1 MIVNYHKEKA
11 FNAITYFLNKTSLCN
26 KKKLYKLLF
35 LFDFEHFEQT
45 GRNVTGF
52 DYFAWKMGPVP
63 TELHEA
69 IDSEDLTLLEHFQID
84 KQIDGRGREII
95 SFHSKQQFEEKYFT
109 RRELKLLASLADR
122 FELMNGDE
130 MEAFTH
136 REGTPWYR
144 VWVEERQN
152 QKQIPYEYALD
163 DLEPE
168 KREIVLSMAQ
178 EREVFLENYK

>member
-11 FNAITYFLNKTSLCN
+11 FNAITFFLNHTSLCN

-35 LFDFEHFEQT
+35 LFDFEHFEQA

-69 IDSEDLTLLEHFQID
+69 IDSNDEKLLERFEVN
-84 KQIDGRGREII
+84 KQYDRKGREIV
-95 SFHSKQQFEEKYFT
+95 SLVSKQPFEEKFFT
-109 RRELKLLASLADR
+109 RRELRLLASLADR

-130 MEAFTH
+130 MEDFTH

-144 VWVEERQN
+144 VWVEEKRN

-163 DLEPE
+163 KLE
-168 KREIVLSMAQ
+168 AN
-178 EREVFLENYK
+178 EREVVLSIAQDRQAFIENYQ

>member
-11 FNAITYFLNKTSLCN
+11 FNAITYFLHNTVLCN

-35 LFDFEHFEQT
+35 LLDFEHFEQI

-69 IDSEDLTLLEHFQID
+69 IESEDELLLEWFGVNEQID
-84 KQIDGRGREII
+84 KRGRPTITLE
-95 SFHSKQQFEEKYFT
+95 SKQDFNERYFT
-109 RRELKLLASLADR
+109 RRELRILESLSER

-144 VWVEERQN
+144 VWVEEKKRQN
-152 QKQIPYEYALD
+152 RIPYEYALD
-163 DLEPE
+163 DLEE
-168 KREIVLSMAQ
+168 IERDIVLSIAQ
-178 EREVFLENYK
+178 ERQAFIENYQ

>member
-11 FNAITYFLNKTSLCN
+11 FNAITYFLKHTVLCN

-69 IDSEDLTLLEHFQID
+69 IETEDEKLAERFVIYKQVD
-84 KQIDGRGREII
+84 KHGRETT
-95 SFHSKQQFEEKYFT
+95 SFDSKQPFQEKFFT
-109 RRELKLLASLADR
+109 RRELGLLESLSDR

-130 MEAFTH
+130 MEDFTH
-136 REGTPWYR
+136 RAGTPWYR
-144 VWVEERQN
+144 VWVEEKRK

-163 DLEPE
+163 GLEASE
-168 KREIVLSMAQ
+168 RDAVLDIAQ
-178 EREVFLENYK
+178 ERQAFIENYQ

>member
-1 MIVNYHKEKA
+1 MIVNHYKEKA
-11 FNAITYFLNKTSLCN
+11 FNAIIYFLNHTSLCN
-26 KKKLYKLLF
+26 KKKLYKLLY

-69 IDSEDLTLLEHFQID
+69 IESNDEILAEYFNIERALD
-84 KQIDGRGREII
+84 KRGRETITLQNKKP
-95 SFHSKQQFEEKYFT
+95 FDGKYFS
-109 RRELKLLASLADR
+109 RRELNLLSDLSDR

-136 REGTPWYR
+136 REGMPWHR
-144 VWVEERQN
+144 VWVKENRRQAE
-152 QKQIPYEYALD
+152 IPYEYSLD
-163 DLEPE
+163 KLEE
-168 KREIVLSMAQ
+168 NDRNIVLNISQ
-178 EREVFLENYK
+178 ERKAILENYQ